1 GYLEV
6 QATHHNED
14 FINSLIAF
22 YEKYR
27 QPEIMTNLLSHLS
40 SPEADTSVLTVMSID
55 AKDIGANSLVHELDK
70 VLNFAD
76 RKHKGFA
83 NSVSRVS
90 IALDATMRLIAHT
103 IDMQSDVTF
112 DFDKKSLQE
121 QLNQIITA
129 LENYDAEAIN
139 KIALLVSEYGHTT
152 YAHHI
157 NHIKQNAN
165 MYDFEGALDAAI
177 QLRGLLDN
185 DD

>member
-1 GYLEV
+1 
-6 QATHHNED
+6 
-14 FINSLIAF
+14 
-22 YEKYR
+22 
-27 QPEIMTNLLSHLS
+27 MTNLLSHLS
-40 SPEADTSVLTVMSID
+40 SPEADTSVLTVMSSD

-70 VLNFAD
+70 VLNFTD
-76 RKHKGFA
+76 RQHKGFA

-90 IALDATMRLIAHT
+90 IALDTTMRLIAHT

-112 DFDKKSLQE
+112 DFDKISLQE